1 VDSLLDISVAGSG
14 KTRLLI
20 DQLNE
25 HDRFLVLTYTNNN
38 QETLRAR
45 ISEKFGFIPQNIK
58 VAGYFQFL
66 YGFCMKPLLGDEL
79 DIKGIY
85 WKVPPAHT
93 LKLKRDK
100 REFYFD
106 DYDFIYYNR
115 MAKLIEG
122 MSEVKERIAK
132 YYDHLL
138 IDEAQ
143 DFGGHDFNFLCS
155 LATMDLKILLVGDF
169 YQHTFDTSKDGPTNS
184 TLYNDYDKYL
194 ARLEKSGFKPDKTTL
209 VKSHR
214 CSPTVCTY
222 VRDNLEIHVESH
234 RQDETEI
241 ILCDSQEDA
250 ERLFEDQSIVKLFY
264 QNSSKY
270 PCYSDNWG
278 SSKGQDH
285 YNDVCVVL
293 NKTSFNNYQNGTM
306 AELNPQTKRK
316 LYVACTRAR
325 GNLYFAPEKYFKKY
339 KMNA

>member
-1 VDSLLDISVAGSG
+1 MDKRVVLAVAGSG

-25 HDRFLVLTYTNNN
+25 HDRFLILTYTNNN
-38 QETLRAR
+38 QENLKAR
-45 ISEKFGFIPQNIK
+45 IFEKFSCIPQNIK
-58 VAGYFQFL
+58 ISGYFQFL
-66 YGFCMKPLLGDEL
+66 YGFCVKPLLGDEL
-79 DIKGIY
+79 DIKGIC
-85 WKVPPAHT
+85 WKVPPAYT

-100 REFYFD
+100 RAFYFD
-106 DYDFIYYNR
+106 DYDFIYHNR

-122 MSEVKERIAK
+122 MSEIKERIAK

-155 LATMDLKILLVGDF
+155 LAKMDPDILLVGDF
-169 YQHTFDTSKDGPTNS
+169 YQHTFDTSKDGATNS

-194 ARLEKSGFKPDKTTL
+194 AKLEKSGFKADKTTL

-222 VRDNLEIHVESH
+222 VHKNLEIHIESH

-241 ILCDSQEDA
+241 IVCDSQEDA
-250 ERLFEDQSIVKLFY
+250 DRLFKDQSIVKLFY

-278 SSKGQDH
+278 NSKGQDH
-285 YNDVCVVL
+285 YNDVCIVL
-293 NKTSFNNYQNGTM
+293 NPSSLKNFQEGTM
-306 AELNPQTKRK
+306 AELNPQTKGK

-325 GNLYFAPEKYFKKY
+325 GDLYFVPEKYFKKF